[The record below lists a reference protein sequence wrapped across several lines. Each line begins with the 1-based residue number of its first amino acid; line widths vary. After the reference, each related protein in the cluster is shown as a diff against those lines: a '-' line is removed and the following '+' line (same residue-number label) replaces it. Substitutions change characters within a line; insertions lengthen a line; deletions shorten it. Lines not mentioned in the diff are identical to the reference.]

1 MNEQPRQQ
9 PETHISGRR
18 TWQMMV
24 RPAENP
30 FKGFLILT
38 IKVYAHLATLLVLVA
53 MGLQYLS
60 GLPITLLGAQVF
72 CLGQLDLINQ
82 MAKPHDQ
89 HRGLRL
95 ITPALL
101 MLLGGATQAY
111 QTFFPRS

>member
-1 MNEQPRQQ
+1 MHVPPTKITEP
-9 PETHISGRR
+9 HIVGREI
-18 TWQMMV
+18 WQMKV

-30 FKGFLILT
+30 FKGGLILT
-38 IKVYAHLATLLVLVA
+38 LKVYAHLATLLVLVA

-72 CLGQLDLINQ
+72 CLGHLDLINQ

-95 ITPALL
+95 IPPALL

-111 QTFFPRS
+111 QTFCPIT